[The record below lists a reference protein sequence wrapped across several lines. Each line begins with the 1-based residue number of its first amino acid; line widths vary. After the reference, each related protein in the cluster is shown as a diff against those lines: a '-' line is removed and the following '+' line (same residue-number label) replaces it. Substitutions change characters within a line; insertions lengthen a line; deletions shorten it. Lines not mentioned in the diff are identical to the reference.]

1 MSARGG
7 ASGKRQEQEGL
18 TVNAHI
24 KTITKPRLA
33 QIGQIPFDALVL
45 KGFVVDVLTA
55 VDGLFTRKN
64 AIPGT

>member
-1 MSARGG
+1 M
-7 ASGKRQEQEGL
+7 
-18 TVNAHI
+18 NAHI
-24 KTITKPRLA
+24 KTISKPRLA

-45 KGFVVDVLTA
+45 KGFIVDVLTA